1 MVEILGF
8 LFTSFLAGVLTAMAP
23 CVLPVI
29 PVVVSGSISSR
40 EKNRPYIVI
49 GSLFVS
55 IVLFTFLLKAS
66 TSLLGIPVWIWSVL
80 SGLIVIL
87 FGVSLLYP
95 NLWTAIEAKIGLYKK
110 SNLALGQGYKKK
122 GFWGAVLVGAAL
134 GPVFSSCSP
143 VYLLILSVVLPA
155 SFIKGLVY
163 ILAYV
168 FGLCLVL
175 LLITK
180 FGQRLI
186 KKLNWLEDPNGKFR
200 KGLGIVLVVVGFIV
214 IFGLEK
220 SFQTWLIENNIYNT
234 NLEQNLIK

>member
-1 MVEILGF
+1 MPEILGF
-8 LFTSFLAGVLTAMAP
+8 LLISFLAGVLTTMAP
-23 CVLPVI
+23 CVLPII
-29 PVVVSGSISSR
+29 PVVVGGSISSK

-49 GSLFVS
+49 GSLFIS

-66 TSLLGIPVWIWSVL
+66 TALLGIPAWIWSL
-80 SGLIVIL
+80 ISGLIVIL

-95 NLWTAIEAKIGLYKK
+95 NLWTAIEAKIGIYKK

-143 VYLLILSVVLPA
+143 VYLLILSIVLPA
-155 SFIKGLVY
+155 SFITGLSY

-168 FGLCLVL
+168 LGLCLVL
-175 LLITK
+175 LLITM

-186 KKLNWLEDPNGKFR
+186 KKLNWLEDPNGKFKR
-200 KGLGIVLVVVGFIV
+200 GLGIVLVIVGVIV
-214 IFGLEK
+214 IFGLDK
-220 SFQTWLIENNIYNT
+220 SFQAWLIENNLYST
-234 NLEQNLIK
+234 KLEQNLIK

>member
-1 MVEILGF
+1 MVETLGF